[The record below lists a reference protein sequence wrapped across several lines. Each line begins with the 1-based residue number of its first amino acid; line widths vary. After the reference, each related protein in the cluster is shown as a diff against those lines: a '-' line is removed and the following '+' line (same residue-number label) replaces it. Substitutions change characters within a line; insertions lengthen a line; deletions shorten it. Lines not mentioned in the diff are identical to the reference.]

1 MQEIEIEINGIT
13 QTLHEGL
20 TLRDYIESQG
30 LLDQHGVAVAINGKV
45 ILRQAWDTTPLR
57 DGDKLMLLKAA
68 QGG

>member
-30 LLDQHGVAVAINGKV
+30 LLDQHAINGKV
-45 ILRQAWDTTPLR
+45 ILRRAWDTTPLR
-57 DGDKLMLLKAA
+57 NGDKLMLLKAA

>member
-20 TLRDYIESQG
+20 TLRDYIESKG

-45 ILRQAWDTTPLR
+45 ILRRAWDTTPLR
-57 DGDKLMLLKAA
+57 MAIS
-68 QGG
+68 

>member
-1 MQEIEIEINGIT
+1 MQEIEIAINGIT

-45 ILRQAWDTTPLR
+45 ILRRAWDTTPLR
-57 DGDKLMLLKAA
+57 NGD
-68 QGG
+68 

>member
-1 MQEIEIEINGIT
+1 MQEIEREINGIT

-20 TLRDYIESQG
+20 TLRDYIESKG

-45 ILRQAWDTTPLR
+45 ILRRAWDTTPLR
-57 DGDKLMLLKAA
+57 NGDKLMLLKAA

>member
-20 TLRDYIESQG
+20 TLRDYIESKG

-45 ILRQAWDTTPLR
+45 ILRRA
-57 DGDKLMLLKAA
+57 G
-68 QGG
+68 